1 MLICCVDKMREYPPK
16 GKPTADASIS
26 ASILLGVLS
35 LWNIP
40 STRRVK
46 FNIGNEMTS
55 LGKTKKAGLP
65 RCRISSS
72 LHLNPV

>member
-1 MLICCVDKMREYPPK
+1 MLICCVDKTPK

-35 LWNIP
+35 LGNIP

-55 LGKTKKAGLP
+55 LGKNKESWTPKM
-65 RCRISSS
+65 
-72 LHLNPV
+72 

>member
-1 MLICCVDKMREYPPK
+1 MREYPPK

-35 LWNIP
+35 LGNIP

-55 LGKTKKAGLP
+55 LGKNKESWTPKM
-65 RCRISSS
+65 
-72 LHLNPV
+72 

>member
-35 LWNIP
+35 LGNIP

-55 LGKTKKAGLP
+55 LGKNKESWTPKM
-65 RCRISSS
+65 
-72 LHLNPV
+72 